1 VRVILVEDVLLVR
14 EGLERLLTERDV
26 TIVASLADAS
36 QLLDLV
42 TEHRPDAVIVDIRL
56 PPTFTDEGLTAA
68 AEIRRADLGVGVLVL
83 SQHLETAYAWHLIDD
98 NPARIGYL
106 LKDRVADIS
115 VVLDAL
121 RRIVAGETVV
131 DPEIVSRVLGRRRRF
146 DPLSV
151 LTDREREVLALVAEG
166 LSNRAI
172 AVRLFLGERTVE
184 SHTAS
189 AFTKLHIEEDSD
201 SNRRV
206 RAVLAWLRAQ

>member
-14 EGLERLLTERDV
+14 EGLERLLTERE
-26 TIVASLADAS
+26 VAVVACLPDATSLVE
-36 QLLDLV
+36 LV
-42 TEHRPDAVIVDIRL
+42 TQERPDAVIVDIRL
-56 PPTFTDEGLTAA
+56 PPTFTDEGLVAA
-68 AEIRRADLGVGVLVL
+68 AAIRRAGLGVGVLVL
-83 SQHLETAYAWHLIDD
+83 SQHLESAYAWHLIDD

-115 VVLDAL
+115 VVIDAL
-121 RRIVAGETVV
+121 RRLVAGETVV
-131 DPEIVSRVLGRRRRF
+131 DPEIVARVLGRRRRF

-172 AVRLFLGERTVE
+172 AARLFLGERTVE

-189 AFTKLHIEEDSD
+189 AFTKLGIEEDSD

-206 RAVLAWLRAQ
+206 RAVLTWLRAQ

>member
-1 VRVILVEDVLLVR
+1 VRLILVEDVLLVR
-14 EGLERLLTERDV
+14 EGLERLLTERDIE
-26 TIVASLADAS
+26 IVVSRADAMG
-36 QLLDLV
+36 LAELV
-42 TEHRPDAVIVDIRL
+42 LEHRPDAVVVDIRL
-56 PPTFTDEGLTAA
+56 PPTFTDEGLVAA
-68 AEIRRADLGVGVLVL
+68 AEVRRTDPRVGVLVL

-121 RRIVAGETVV
+121 RRIVAGDTVV
-131 DPEIVSRVLGRRRRF
+131 DPEIVARVLGRRRRV

-172 AVRLFLGERTVE
+172 AARLFLGERTVE
-184 SHTAS
+184 SHTAN
-189 AFTKLHIEEDSD
+189 AFTKLGIDEDAD

-206 RAVLAWLRAQ
+206 RAVLTWLRAQ

>member
-1 VRVILVEDVLLVR
+1 MV
-14 EGLERLLTERDV
+14 
-26 TIVASLADAS
+26 
-36 QLLDLV
+36 
-42 TEHRPDAVIVDIRL
+42 VDIRL
-56 PPTFTDEGLTAA
+56 PPTFTDEGLVAA
-68 AEIRRADLGVGVLVL
+68 AEVRRTDPRVGVLVL

-121 RRIVAGETVV
+121 RRIVAGDTVV
-131 DPEIVSRVLGRRRRF
+131 DPEIVARVLGRRRRV

-172 AVRLFLGERTVE
+172 AARLFLGERTVE
-184 SHTAS
+184 SHTAN
-189 AFTKLHIEEDSD
+189 AFTKLGIDEDAD

-206 RAVLAWLRAQ
+206 RAVLTWLRAQ